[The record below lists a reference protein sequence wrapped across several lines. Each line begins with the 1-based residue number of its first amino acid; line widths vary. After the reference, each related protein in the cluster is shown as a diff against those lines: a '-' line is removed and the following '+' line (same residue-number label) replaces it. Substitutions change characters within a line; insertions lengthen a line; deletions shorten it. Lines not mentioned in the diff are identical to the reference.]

1 MDEQSSPRSNPLRA
15 SGEGTAEESPAADTA
30 VTKVIDRIPR
40 AGMEAQLEQAMKAL
54 IAAALQF
61 RGHLGVTVTRPSL
74 PAQPGFRMVYRFD
87 SCEHLRAWEESA
99 EHERLVAVANRYTQ
113 GEPHYDVL
121 TGLETWFT
129 LPDQPAAHPPQRA
142 RMTVVTWLGI
152 FPLVY
157 LYAELLGWLLPSST
171 PVVVRIL
178 ALTALV
184 VPTMTYVVAP
194 RLTRLFKSWLYSRPR

>member
-1 MDEQSSPRSNPLRA
+1 MDAQSSPHWKPLRA
-15 SGEGTAEESPAADTA
+15 SDEGTAGDSPAADTA

-54 IAAALQF
+54 IAAALKFQ
-61 RGHLGVTVTRPSL
+61 GHLGVTVTRPSL

-129 LPDQPAAHPPQRA
+129 LPAQPVAHPPPRT
-142 RMTVVTWLGI
+142 RMTAVTWLGI

-157 LYAELLGWLLPSST
+157 LYGELLALILPSGT

-178 ALTALV
+178 VLTALV
-184 VPTMTYVVAP
+184 VPTMSYVVAP
-194 RLTRLFKSWLYSRPR
+194 RLTRLFKGWLYPGPR